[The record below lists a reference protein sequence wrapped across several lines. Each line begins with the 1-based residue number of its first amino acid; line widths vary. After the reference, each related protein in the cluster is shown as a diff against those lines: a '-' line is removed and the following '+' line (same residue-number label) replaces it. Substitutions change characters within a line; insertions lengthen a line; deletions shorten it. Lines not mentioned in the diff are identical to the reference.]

1 MSCVSAILS
10 KCLSSFRTSCI
21 YLTTHLD
28 ILLQASK
35 ESFELLPLRC
45 LLAVQKDAHLRCQ
58 KHWLDK
64 LKVLNRQCFWPLLA
78 GLESIQQVKVKP
90 ADVLAC
96 RQDAWRKLFDFIV
109 SVKRSLAS
117 DSCSPEHAVMK
128 QLSNILAKLDVT
140 VYEPPKLTACEESR
154 LDIIYLLAE
163 HSFDDFSPC

>member
-1 MSCVSAILS
+1 M
-10 KCLSSFRTSCI
+10 
-21 YLTTHLD
+21 HLD

-45 LLAVQKDAHLRCQ
+45 LLAIQKDARLRCQ
-58 KHWLDK
+58 KHRLDK

-96 RQDAWRKLFDFIV
+96 RQDARRKLFDFIV

-117 DSCSPEHAVMK
+117 DSCSPEHAVVK
-128 QLSNILAKLDVT
+128 KLSDILTKLDVT
-140 VYEPPKLTACEESR
+140 VYELPKLTTCKESWI
-154 LDIIYLLAE
+154 DILYLLAE
-163 HSFDDFSPC
+163 HSLDDFSPC